1 MTDEVEFDLW
11 LETELWMEHGG
22 DPHQPANRPTENFC
36 NVIVMLQDGRRYALN
51 VWTFDFIPLARL
63 DWPYAYD
70 ATKQQP
76 LAPYLLPPDL
86 LVERLDRD
94 TLNGIIKTMLMR
106 GELKSEWL
114 SEHDAD

>member
-1 MTDEVEFDLW
+1 MRDDVEFDLW

-22 DPHQPANRPTENFC
+22 DPHQPANRPTENFS
-36 NVIVMLQDGRRYALN
+36 NLSVTLKDGRVYALN

-76 LAPYLLPPDL
+76 LARYLLPPDL

-94 TLNGIIKTMLMR
+94 TLNGIIKTMLTR
-106 GELKSEWL
+106 GEMKPEWL
-114 SEHDAD
+114 SEHNED

>member
-36 NVIVMLQDGRRYALN
+36 NVVVTLQDGRRYALN
-51 VWTFDFIPLARL
+51 VWTFDFVPLARL

-86 LVERLDRD
+86 LVARLDRD
-94 TLNGIIKTMLMR
+94 TLHGIIKTMLMR
-106 GELKSEWL
+106 GEMKSEWL